1 MNSPSSILDPGRPV
15 ARGRRR
21 PPPLADSILGAIG
34 NTPLVEL
41 RQIVCR
47 RGLDGRILA
56 KLEYLNPGSSKKD
69 RVALEIVRRARDDGR
84 LRPGQ
89 AVVEVTSGNKYL
101 STDHSLFAGRH
112 RSRVSVL
119 GNCSSLSERNDA
131 VFGARSNRF
140 EDGVEVNDSVSPER
154 AENSGD
160 SNAPFPKA
168 LSAVREDG

>member
-41 RQIVCR
+41 RQIVRR

-56 KLEYLNPGSSKKD
+56 KL
-69 RVALEIVRRARDDGR
+69 V
-84 LRPGQ
+84 
-89 AVVEVTSGNKYL
+89 
-101 STDHSLFAGRH
+101 F
-112 RSRVSVL
+112 VL
-119 GNCSSLSERNDA
+119 
-131 VFGARSNRF
+131 
-140 EDGVEVNDSVSPER
+140 NDSVSPER

-168 LSAVREDG
+168 LPAVREDG

>member
-69 RVALEIVRRARDDGR
+69 RVALEIVRRARADGR

-89 AVVEVTSGNKYL
+89 DETFVPRRESELAHTSAIGAI
-101 STDHSLFAGRH
+101 HRIGR
-112 RSRVSVL
+112 
-119 GNCSSLSERNDA
+119 
-131 VFGARSNRF
+131 
-140 EDGVEVNDSVSPER
+140 P
-154 AENSGD
+154 
-160 SNAPFPKA
+160 
-168 LSAVREDG
+168 